1 MPADAN
7 GWVQLLLGLLAVGTV
22 IYLVPA
28 RGRVDRLRT
37 DLDEARQ
44 EIHGLRE
51 ALDFERGERDREKVK
66 LNEMTQER
74 SRMSADIELLRSALG
89 AEQFIK
95 AMESK
100 LEASAAERHQQ
111 LLTVL
116 TEIRD
121 GLRRP

>member
-37 DLDEARQ
+37 DLDEARS
-44 EIHGLRE
+44 EIRGLRE
-51 ALDFERGERDREKVK
+51 SLEFERNERAREKEK
-66 LNEMTQER
+66 MTEMAHER
-74 SRMSADIELLRSALG
+74 TRMSADIELLRSALG

-95 AMESK
+95 AMENK
-100 LEASAAERHQQ
+100 LEASAAERHTQVIH
-111 LLTVL
+111 VL

-121 GLRRP
+121 RLSA